1 MAQFGMDQMTIAAT
15 ATELRSLDDAAL
27 RRKAILSCM
36 VGNFL
41 EVFDFT
47 IYGFL
52 AASVGHAF
60 FPSGDALASTLSS
73 FATFGIG
80 FIMRPLGGVVLGAY
94 ADRHGRKQALVI
106 SVVMM
111 AGATAATGLIPSYA
125 SIGVLAPALLVLC
138 RLVQGFSS
146 GGEWGGAA
154 SFLVEYAPDGQR
166 GYYGSWQQFGVGL
179 GTLGGSLFAFV
190 MAASLD
196 EASMNEWGWRI
207 PFLFGFILA
216 PVGYYLRTRVAE
228 TPAFQAELAR
238 RKTTASGET
247 VASPLR
253 GAVATQR
260 AAMLIACCS
269 TIIWTVGG
277 YLFLTFMPAFA
288 TQQLKLDARF
298 SLAAN
303 TIAILLRTILTP
315 FMGALSDRIGRKPL
329 LLTAAGGFLVLS
341 YPLFLW
347 LVTAPSFAVLLIV
360 QLVAGILMAIFSGPG
375 PAMLCE
381 LFPTHLRTTSLSIG
395 YNLAAAIFGGFAPA
409 IATFLVRET
418 GQPIAPVYY
427 VLFAACISLIA
438 ISRIRDGAHRPLR
451 HA

>member
-1 MAQFGMDQMTIAAT
+1 MAFAETVAEVHG
-15 ATELRSLDDAAL
+15 LDDAGL

-52 AASVGHAF
+52 AASIGRAF
-60 FPSGDALASTLSS
+60 FPSGDPLTSTLSS

-80 FIMRPLGGVVLGAY
+80 FIMRPLGGVMLGAY
-94 ADRHGRKQALVI
+94 ADRYGRKQALVI
-106 SVVMM
+106 SVLMM
-111 AGATAATGLIPSYA
+111 AVATAATGLIPSYG
-125 SIGVLAPALLVLC
+125 SIGILAPVLLVLC

-154 SFLVEYAPDGQR
+154 SFLVEYAPEGQR

-190 MAASLD
+190 MTAALD
-196 EASMNEWGWRI
+196 DVSMNAWGWRI

-228 TPAFQAELAR
+228 TPAFQAELAA
-238 RKTTASGET
+238 RKT

-260 AAMLIACCS
+260 GAMLIACCS

-298 SLAAN
+298 SFAAN

-315 FMGALSDRIGRKPL
+315 FMGALSDRVGRKPL

-360 QLVAGILMAIFSGPG
+360 QLVAGLLMAIFSGPG

-409 IATFLVRET
+409 IATLLVRET

-427 VLFAACISLIA
+427 VLFAACISLVA
-438 ISRIRDGAHRPLR
+438 ISRIREQAHQPLR